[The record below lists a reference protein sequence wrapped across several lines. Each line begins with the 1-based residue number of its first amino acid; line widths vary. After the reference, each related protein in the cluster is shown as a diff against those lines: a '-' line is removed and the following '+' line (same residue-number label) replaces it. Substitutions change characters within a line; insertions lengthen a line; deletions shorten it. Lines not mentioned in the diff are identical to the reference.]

1 MAGESST
8 DREGLSRALEHL
20 GRSLPAELL
29 RPQFPN
35 ITREDIADLF
45 FTLARHVRNCPEWPE
60 SSLGGEK
67 LSYFNE
73 INAYLYCDG
82 ASRGNPGP
90 SGAGALLLDQHY
102 RKILELSR
110 FFETATN
117 NEAEYQALICGLQG
131 AEDAGIKRLQIFL
144 DSELVVKQV
153 LGEYRV
159 RNPRLLPLFRE
170 AMARLQQFDDYAIV
184 HIGREFNQQADRLAN
199 DAIDRGLREGGK
211 KDLSNGSERIE

>member
-1 MAGESST
+1 MDGENSIY
-8 DREGLSRALEHL
+8 REGLSRALEQL
-20 GRSLPAELL
+20 GKSLPAELL
-29 RPQFPN
+29 RSEFPYM
-35 ITREDIADLF
+35 TREDIVHLF
-45 FTLARHVRNCPEWPE
+45 FTLARHVRNCPEWSE

-67 LSYFNE
+67 QGYSNE
-73 INAYLYCDG
+73 ISAFLYCDG

-90 SGAGALLLDQHY
+90 SGAGVLLLDQHD

-117 NEAEYQALICGLQG
+117 NEAEYQALICGLKAAQ
-131 AEDAGIKRLQIFL
+131 DVGIKRLQIFL

-199 DAIDRGLREGGK
+199 DAIDRGLQEGRK
-211 KDLSNGSERIE
+211 KDLSIGSERIE